1 MKKIIVFTLLFLLCG
16 CYDYKELNDYSIVTG
31 IAIDKSNDK
40 YEVSVLI
47 SNSSKSSTETDSKES
62 NVVVYT
68 GKGTSL
74 YEAFKDIGLISP
86 KEIYIGSFSILIISL
101 AK

>member
-1 MKKIIVFTLLFLLCG
+1 MKKIFLLFIFFILLSG

-31 IAIDKSNDK
+31 IAIDKKDNM

-68 GKGTSL
+68 FR
-74 YEAFKDIGLISP
+74 Y
-86 KEIYIGSFSILIISL
+86 SIWYMNM
-101 AK
+101 A